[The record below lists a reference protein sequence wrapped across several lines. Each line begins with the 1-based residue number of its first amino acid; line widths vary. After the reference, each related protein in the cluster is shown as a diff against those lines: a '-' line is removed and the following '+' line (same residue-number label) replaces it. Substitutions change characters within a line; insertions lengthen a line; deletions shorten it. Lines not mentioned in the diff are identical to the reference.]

1 MQNKN
6 KELSSSKK
14 LTNKKSIYTIN
25 QSKNIVLGIICLL
38 GFFLLIT
45 SLHIL
50 TALLS
55 SAILYILFKSFY
67 LYLVNKKHFSK
78 SISSIIIIIVSFLVI
93 VLPLSGLSIMI
104 INKLTNFQKHP
115 EILTETLNKIQ
126 NLLGSHID
134 LRDVINKSINEL
146 SKWAIGAFSFF
157 MNGAFKIFISLII
170 VYFTLFFMFKS
181 HEKFESTLLKYL
193 PFDNENSL
201 AFAVELKKITY
212 SNIFGQ
218 GLIGLCQG
226 LIVTIG
232 FLIFGIPD
240 PFFWGIVSIF
250 VCFLPIVGAPIIF
263 VPIGIIELSS
273 GNTFA
278 GIGILIWGSI
288 LVTLVDNFL
297 RQFISKK
304 IADTHPLIT
313 IIGVII
319 GVPVFGLIGLV
330 FGPFMISC
338 FILLFK
344 MYEVNYME
352 SNGSK

>member
-1 MQNKN
+1 MITKR
-6 KELSSSKK
+6 
-14 LTNKKSIYTIN
+14 SIYSAN
-25 QSKNIVLGIICLL
+25 QSRNIVLGLIGLL
-38 GFFLLIT
+38 GIFLLKS

-50 TALLS
+50 AALLS
-55 SAILYILFKSFY
+55 SAILYILFKPLF
-67 LYLVNKKHFSK
+67 LYLVNKRHISK
-78 SISSIIIIIVSFLVI
+78 SISSMIIIALSFLVI

-104 INKLTNFQKHP
+104 IDKLIGFQKHP
-115 EILTETLNKIQ
+115 EALTDIINSVQ
-126 NLLGSHID
+126 NISGSHID
-134 LRDVINKSINEL
+134 LKNIIKNSINDI
-146 SKWAIGAFSFF
+146 SKFAIGTFSIFIT
-157 MNGAFKIFISLII
+157 GALNIFISL
-170 VYFTLFFMFKS
+170 VVLYFTLFFMFKS
-181 HEKFESTLLKYL
+181 HEKFERALLKYL
-193 PFDNENSL
+193 PFDNKNSFQ
-201 AFAVELKKITY
+201 FATELKKITY

-226 LIVTIG
+226 LIVAIG

-240 PFFWGIVSIF
+240 PLFWGIVSIF

-263 VPIGIIELSS
+263 VPAGIIELLS
-273 GNTFA
+273 GNTVA
-278 GIGILIWGSI
+278 GVGILIWGGV

-319 GVPVFGLIGLV
+319 GVPAFGLIGLV
-330 FGPFMISC
+330 IGPFMISY

-352 SNGSK
+352 SHENQ

>member
-6 KELSSSKK
+6 KELTTSEN
-14 LTNKKSIYTIN
+14 LTNKKSIYSAN
-25 QSKNIVLGIICLL
+25 QSKNIVLVLICLL
-38 GFFLLIT
+38 SFFLLLT

-55 SAILYILFKSFY
+55 SAILYILFKPLY
-67 LYLVNKKHFSK
+67 LHLVNKKHFSK
-78 SISSIIIIIVSFLVI
+78 SISSIIIIVVSFLVI

-104 INKLTNFQKHP
+104 IDKLTNFQKHP
-115 EILTETLNKIQ
+115 EILTEILNKIQ

-134 LRDVINKSINEL
+134 IRDMINKSINEL
-146 SKWAIGAFSFF
+146 SKWAIDAFSFF

-181 HEKFESTLLKYL
+181 HEKFENTLLKYL
-193 PFDNENSL
+193 PFDNKNSL
-201 AFAVELKKITY
+201 TFAFELKKITY

-218 GLIGLCQG
+218 GLIGLSQG
-226 LIVTIG
+226 LMVTIG

-240 PFFWGIVSIF
+240 PFFWGTVSIF

-263 VPIGIIELSS
+263 VPAGIIELLS
-273 GNTFA
+273 GNIFA
-278 GIGILIWGSI
+278 GIGILIWGTV
-288 LVTLVDNFL
+288 LVTLIDNFL

-319 GVPVFGLIGLV
+319 GVPAFGLIGLV
-330 FGPFMISC
+330 IGPFMISC
-338 FILLFK
+338 FILIFK
-344 MYEVNYME
+344 MYEVNYMD
-352 SNGSK
+352 SGKNK